1 MKAVRALAALV
12 LVCLFSPSCGEPTN
26 PATSTPSTN
35 LHQPEALIG
44 SLVEP
49 TGLLQCSALPSATSS
64 RTIGSEGGSISA
76 GPHTLVIPPAALSQ
90 PTAITMTLVTGRGVN
105 AVSFAP
111 EGLQFKR
118 PVALTMSYTNC
129 NLLGSLLPKRIA
141 YIDGDL
147 NVIEYLLSLDNMF
160 AKRVTG
166 KLDHFS
172 DYVVAW

>member
-12 LVCLFSPSCGEPTN
+12 LVCLLSLSCEAPT
-26 PATSTPSTN
+26 TPPTD
-35 LHQPEALIG
+35 LPQQPEALIG

-49 TGLLQCSALPSATSS
+49 TGLLQCSALPSATSA
-64 RTIGSEGGSISA
+64 RIIGSEGGSISA

-90 PTAITMTLVTGRGVN
+90 PTAITMTLLTGRGVN

-111 EGLQFKR
+111 EGLQFRR

-129 NLLGSLLPKRIA
+129 NLLGTLLPKRIA
-141 YIDGDL
+141 YIDGEL
-147 NVIEYLLSLDNMF
+147 NVLEYLLSLDNLF

>member
-12 LVCLFSPSCGEPTN
+12 LVCLLSFSCGEAPTN
-26 PATSTPSTN
+26 PPTD
-35 LHQPEALIG
+35 LQQQPEALIG

-49 TGLLQCSALPSATSS
+49 TGLLQCSALPFATST
-64 RTIGSEGGSISA
+64 RTIGSEGGSITA

-90 PTAITMTLVTGRGVN
+90 PTAITMSVLTRRGVN
-105 AVSFAP
+105 AVSLAP
-111 EGLQFKR
+111 EGLQFRR
-118 PVALTMSYTNC
+118 PAALSMSYTNC
-129 NLLGSLLPKRIA
+129 DLLGTLLPKRIA

-147 NVIEYLLSLDNMF
+147 NVLEYLLSLDNLW

-166 KLDHFS
+166 KVDHFS

>member
-12 LVCLFSPSCGEPTN
+12 LVCLLSPSCGEAPT
-26 PATSTPSTN
+26 TPPTAVQ
-35 LHQPEALIG
+35 QPEALIG
-44 SLVEP
+44 SLLEP
-49 TGLLQCSALPSATSS
+49 TGLLQCSALPYATST

-90 PTAITMTLVTGRGVN
+90 PTAITMTLLTGRGVN

-111 EGLQFKR
+111 EGLQFRR

-147 NVIEYLLSLDNMF
+147 NVIEYLLSLDNLW

-166 KLDHFS
+166 KVDHFS